1 MVIGQLTPS
10 FLRADIQKIFNGNR
24 TNLTGAQTE
33 LAKSLKCLDQD
44 RIHMELTPQ
53 KINWKFSPTVHPWT
67 NGAMEATVKTIKKH
81 LNTIIRNHLFNE
93 ETLYT
98 YLTDIESIING
109 RPLAPNSDDINDFE
123 ALTPNLFLI
132 GTANPNSLV
141 YPVKNPGDIVHKRKW
156 KAKNGT
162 YQEHTHS

>member
-1 MVIGQLTPS
+1 M
-10 FLRADIQKIFNGNR
+10 
-24 TNLTGAQTE
+24 TGAQTE

-53 KINWKFSPTVHPWT
+53 KINWKFSPTVYPWT
-67 NGAMEATVKTIKKH
+67 NGAMEATVQTIKKH
-81 LNTIIRNHLFNE
+81 LNTII
-93 ETLYT
+93 
-98 YLTDIESIING
+98 IESIING
-109 RPLAPNSDDINDFE
+109 RPLAPNSDDISDFE